1 MCVDYLYIDQPEEKK
16 LPFFM
21 KYVRRPSIRTS
32 QLCTL
37 HCSELSIFWVE
48 QRLSSCLPWEEL
60 LPSSFIRAAFIMLMT
75 LLLFHLP
82 FSRPTVG

>member
-48 QRLSSCLPWEEL
+48 QRLS
-60 LPSSFIRAAFIMLMT
+60 
-75 LLLFHLP
+75 
-82 FSRPTVG
+82 